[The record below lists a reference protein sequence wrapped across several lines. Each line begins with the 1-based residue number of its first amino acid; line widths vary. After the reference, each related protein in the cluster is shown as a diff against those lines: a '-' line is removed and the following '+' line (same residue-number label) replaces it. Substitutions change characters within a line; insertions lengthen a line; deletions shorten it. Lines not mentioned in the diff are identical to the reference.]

1 MSTPV
6 NHGGPT
12 CQPHPLII
20 GYTIIILNET
30 LYMKYYIA
38 NTIYVDQKSS
48 TATSDGSLEDLKITA
63 LISSKKQ
70 LSHSAHG
77 VAISI
82 PPFKVCASSDSWRK
96 RERERERE
104 RQKERDR
111 ETTMHGHE
119 MQV

>member
-1 MSTPV
+1 
-6 NHGGPT
+6 
-12 CQPHPLII
+12 
-20 GYTIIILNET
+20 
-30 LYMKYYIA
+30 MKYYIT

-77 VAISI
+77 VAISV

-96 RERERERE
+96 KEKEREEERD
-104 RQKERDR
+104 RERDR
-111 ETTMHGHE
+111 ETIMHGHE
-119 MQV
+119 IRC